1 MTKQKMKSDSL
12 GDEKV
17 KKVAPCFLNFS
28 LIPVRTWQMFQDNT
42 NNEIRVCNFFSI
54 LYRYGRRNSADFK
67 MTRE

>member
-28 LIPVRTWQMFQDNT
+28 LIPVRTWQTFQDNT
-42 NNEIRVCNFFSI
+42 NNEIRVCNFF
-54 LYRYGRRNSADFK
+54 LDFVQVRTKKFGRF
-67 MTRE
+67 